1 MITTKQLKALAGLQ
15 KLIKQPL
22 TIDLFQSGH
31 IYITSP
37 HFSVRIKTS
46 AHIPLDTAIPLDN
59 VQKLGELLSIEPS
72 TEGNITINDR
82 YRTAHV
88 EPRYKERIYPRLF
101 DPGRT
106 DLTADYDAEI
116 LHVISK
122 LSKEYRGTKYFHIQQ
137 NGEHPGV
144 IDLTDDVRIIVAP
157 VRIPPA
163 AKG

>member
-1 MITTKQLKALAGLQ
+1 MV
-15 KLIKQPL
+15 KQPL
-22 TIDLFQSGH
+22 TVDLFQSGH

-37 HFSVRIKTS
+37 HFSVRIKTE
-46 AHIPLDTAIPLDN
+46 AHIPMDTAIPLAE
-59 VQKLGELLSIEPS
+59 VQILGELLSIEPWE
-72 TEGNITINDR
+72 TKGVLINGV
-82 YRTAHV
+82 YRTAYI
-88 EPRYKERIYPRLF
+88 EPRYKERNYPRLF

-116 LHVISK
+116 LYVISK
-122 LSKEYRGTKYFHIQQ
+122 IAKVYRGDKYFHIQQ

-144 IDLTDDVRIIVAP
+144 IDLTDDMRIIVAP